1 MCIGLT
7 APSATHADGSKAL
20 EVVDPG
26 TALERQLLDW
36 HIANLEFANAAT
48 VQQLSMRS
56 WDQDD
61 PHELEGAHCFLPGML
76 TIMLHSACTQSH
88 AESSA

>member
-1 MCIGLT
+1 MRASINAHCLLE
-7 APSATHADGSKAL
+7 ACADGSKAL
-20 EVVDPG
+20 EAVDPG

-48 VQQLSMRS
+48 VEQLSMRS

-61 PHELEGAHCFLPGML
+61 PHELEGAHCFLPGAL
-76 TIMLHSACTQSH
+76 TRLSDKSD
-88 AESSA
+88 

>member
-1 MCIGLT
+1 MFVLPPWQQVLIFAEAG
-7 APSATHADGSKAL
+7 ADGSQPL
-20 EVVDPG
+20 EAVDPG

-48 VQQLSMRS
+48 VEQLSMRS

-61 PHELEGAHCFLPGML
+61 PHELEGAHCFPPGLRLGFMKQE
-76 TIMLHSACTQSH
+76 A
-88 AESSA
+88 AR